1 MRLLS
6 VKIFFIASIIFLVS
20 SNEAE
25 SQSKS
30 HSGTQ
35 FEIAFMPDV
44 HFHDVFAD
52 FEGEFEGLLTD
63 YKGEN
68 RHATIRTMQAQLTST
83 RLFNENYFAF
93 IAALDDAANRGIKII
108 ALPGD
113 FSDDGQPVHL
123 QGLVEIL
130 ERYRDK
136 YDLQFFVTPGNHDPT
151 RPFTTEAGKNDYL
164 GHSGRPQPI
173 FSFNH
178 PNCINR
184 SDQTNS
190 SKNSKLPTPHDVAC
204 MDQVKELG
212 YSGLFELLS
221 EFGLTPKDEYFY
233 YETPFSSYQQ
243 GVDSIGQKKK
253 EFGFEDR
260 QYEICREGSGGSYR
274 EEEYT
279 LCTEIMDMSYLVEP
293 VEDLWLLAIDANV
306 YIPQGRSDDSSEV
319 IFTGSGNT
327 GYNKLITHKKH
338 LLPWLESVARRA
350 EKDGKSLIAFSHF
363 PAADFYNGA
372 APKIEKLWGKN
383 EFQLARM
390 PKDSTSRLF
399 AETGIKLH
407 IAGHMHMNGTS
418 VFRDSVSRRFMANI
432 QAPSLAAYVPAYKIV
447 RITHQSDVAEVE
459 TVIMDEVPDFDTL
472 FPHYREEWNYLHSI
486 DYPSNWNLDILN
498 SKTYSEYTNWHIRE
512 LSRLR
517 FLPREWPED
526 VRALLS
532 GMTGRD
538 MLIAT
543 QIDSSALFKDYK
555 EWLENN
561 DEEIE
566 NMTTGFSHEWVQAR
580 KKSVSFAQEAGY
592 NLSDFENWDGEDLSV
607 DFYRLRNA
615 GELAIPDIT
624 EGRMN
629 QYLFI
634 AKILSESSV
643 NIVNQSKT
651 DQQFHEMFKDRFRT
665 VFDVLTIFRDRLP
678 DNNFQIDL
686 ETGEINNINIE

>member
-1 MRLLS
+1 
-6 VKIFFIASIIFLVS
+6 
-20 SNEAE
+20 
-25 SQSKS
+25 
-30 HSGTQ
+30 
-35 FEIAFMPDV
+35 MPDI

-52 FEGEFEGLLTD
+52 FNGEFKGLPTD
-63 YKGEN
+63 HKGEI

-93 IAALDDAANRGIKII
+93 IAALEDAVNRGIKII

-113 FSDDGQPVHL
+113 FSDDGQPVHVK
-123 QGLVEIL
+123 GLVNIL
-130 ERYRDK
+130 ERYQEK

-173 FSFNH
+173 FSLNH
-178 PNCINR
+178 PNCINKSNR
-184 SDQTNS
+184 TDIN
-190 SKNSKLPTPHDVAC
+190 KNPKLPTPHDVVC
-204 MDQVKELG
+204 MDQVKEMG
-212 YSGLFELLS
+212 YSGLFNLLS
-221 EFGLTPKDEYFY
+221 EYGLTPKDEFFH
-233 YETPFSSYQQ
+233 YETPFASYQK
-243 GVDSIGQKKK
+243 GVDSIDHKKN

-274 EEEYT
+274 HKGYT

-293 VEDLWLLAIDANV
+293 VEGLWLLAIDANV
-306 YIPQGRSDDSSEV
+306 YIPQGRSDDGSEI
-319 IFTGSGNT
+319 IFSGSGNT

-338 LLPWLESVARRA
+338 LLSWMESVARRA
-350 EKDGKSLIAFSHF
+350 EKSDKTLIAFSHF

-418 VFRDSVSRRFMANI
+418 VFRDSVLTRFMANI

-447 RITHQSDVAEVE
+447 RIPYQSVSAEVE
-459 TVIMDEVPDFDTL
+459 TVIMDDVPNFDTL
-472 FPHYREEWNYLHSI
+472 FPHYREEWNYLDSI
-486 DYPSNWNLDILN
+486 EYPSNWNPEILN
-498 SKTYSEYTNWHIRE
+498 AKTYSEFTNWHIRE

-543 QIDSSALFKDYK
+543 QLQSSPPLTDYK
-555 EWLENN
+555 NWLKKS
-561 DEEIE
+561 DKEIE
-566 NMTTGFSHEWVQAR
+566 SMTTGFSHGWLQAQ
-580 KKSVSFAQEAGY
+580 KKADSLAHEAGF
-592 NLSDFENWDGEDLSV
+592 NLKDFEKWNGEDLSV

-624 EGRMN
+624 EERMN

-634 AKILSESSV
+634 AKILSESTI
-643 NIVNQSKT
+643 NIVSQSNT
-651 DQQFHEMFKDRFRT
+651 DPQFHVTFKDRFRT
-665 VFDVLTIFRDRLP
+665 VFEVLNIFRNRLP
-678 DNNFQIDL
+678 DQNFQINL
-686 ETGEINNINIE
+686 ETGEINN